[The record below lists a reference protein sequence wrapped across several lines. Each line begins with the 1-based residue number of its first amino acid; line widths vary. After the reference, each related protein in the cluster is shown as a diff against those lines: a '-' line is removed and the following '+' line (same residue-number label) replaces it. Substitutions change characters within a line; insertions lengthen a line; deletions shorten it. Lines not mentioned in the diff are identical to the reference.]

1 MQGLHQIKT
10 IGLTAI
16 APIVW
21 GSTYIV
27 TTELLPPESPLLAS
41 TIRALP
47 AGLFLVLIS
56 KTLPDRKWLLRLA
69 VLGFLNIGL
78 FFYCLFFAATYLPGG
93 MAAIVM
99 SIQPMVVILLSW
111 KWLKLELS
119 SRQMLA
125 SAVGILGIVLLVIN
139 SAVQID
145 FTGVAVASVGT
156 LSMASGVVLTKKWQ
170 RPQGMTLLGFTGWQL
185 LFGGFMLLP
194 VALWVEGQPEYLSLP
209 NYIGYLYLSVI
220 GAILGYSLWFRGI
233 EKLPPITVSFL
244 GFLSS
249 VSACVLG
256 YLVLDQ
262 TLTWLQLLGA
272 MFVLVAIVLAAPRV
286 AASSNQPNAL
296 LSPSF
301 KKELI

>member
-1 MQGLHQIKT
+1 MKGLHQIRT

-27 TTELLPPESPLLAS
+27 TTELLPAESPLLAS

-56 KTLPDRKWLLRLA
+56 KTLPDSKWLSRLA
-69 VLGFLNIGL
+69 LLGFLNIGL

-93 MAAIVM
+93 MASIVM
-99 SIQPMVVILLSW
+99 SIQPMFVLLLSW
-111 KWLKLELS
+111 KWLKSELS
-119 SRQMLA
+119 SCQIWA
-125 SAVGILGIVLLVIN
+125 SVVGISGIVLLVIN
-139 SAVQID
+139 STVQINLL
-145 FTGVAVASVGT
+145 GVVVASIGT
-156 LSMASGVVLTKKWQ
+156 LSMASGVVLTKKWE
-170 RPQGMTLLGFTGWQL
+170 RPSEITLLSFTGWQL

-194 VALWVEGQPEYLSLP
+194 VALWVEGLPEHLSLS

-220 GAILGYSLWFRGI
+220 GAILGYFLWFRGI
-233 EKLPPITVSFL
+233 EKLPPVTVSFL

-256 YLVLDQ
+256 YLILDQ

-272 MFVLVAIVLAAPRV
+272 MFVLVAIALAAPRTN
-286 AASSNQPNAL
+286 SSSDKANNL
-296 LSPSF
+296 LL
-301 KKELI
+301 KRN